1 MSSDVPVVSGSGNE
15 LYLGNSSNPYV
26 VLQSLTYQEGVSP
39 SEYVVNENC
48 RLIYSFDNGFTSL
61 VIPESVVSI
70 GPNALE
76 ACTSLQSITIESAS
90 VVNEI
95 IEMEMS
101 DLTKTIVFLMAP
113 TLRISTS
120 ALSEESLSYITPYF
134 AQVQVEG
141 EYTVF
146 TR

>member
-1 MSSDVPVVSGSGNE
+1 M
-15 LYLGNSSNPYV
+15 
-26 VLQSLTYQEGVSP
+26 
-39 SEYVVNENC
+39 
-48 RLIYSFDNGFTSL
+48 YSFDNGFTSL

-70 GPNALE
+70 DPDALE

-95 IEMEMS
+95 IEMDIMG
-101 DLTKTIVFLMAP
+101 DLTKLIVFLMAS

-134 AQVQVEG
+134 VQVQVEG
-141 EYTVF
+141 EYTLF

>member
-1 MSSDVPVVSGSGNE
+1 M
-15 LYLGNSSNPYV
+15 
-26 VLQSLTYQEGVSP
+26 
-39 SEYVVNENC
+39 
-48 RLIYSFDNGFTSL
+48 YSFDNGFTSL

-76 ACTSLQSITIESAS
+76 GCTSLQSITIESAS

-95 IEMEMS
+95 IEMDIMDS
-101 DLTKTIVFLMAP
+101 LTKMIVFLLTS

>member
-1 MSSDVPVVSGSGNE
+1 MVF
-15 LYLGNSSNPYV
+15 LTKIYTLGP
-26 VLQSLTYQEGVSP
+26 P
-39 SEYVVNENC
+39 SEYVVNEKC
-48 RLIYSFDNGFTSL
+48 RIIYYFDDVFTSL

-70 GPNALE
+70 DPDALE
-76 ACTSLQSITIESAS
+76 GCTSLQSITIESAS

-95 IEMEMS
+95 IEMDIMD
-101 DLTKTIVFLMAP
+101 DLTKLIVFLMAP

-134 AQVQVEG
+134 VQVQVEG